1 MAFPLNDVLSAL
13 RCLVY
18 LVLHGF
24 SSPGNQLTDLT
35 WTVFHLLRTLNG
47 GCISLSRSPVPS
59 FCYLG

>member
-13 RCLVY
+13 RHLVY

-24 SSPGNQLTDLT
+24 SSPGIQLMDLT
-35 WTVFHLLRTLNG
+35 WTVFYLLRTLNG
-47 GCISLSRSPVPS
+47 GCISLWQSLVPS